1 MLVCDG
7 RKYKGEIVRISQI
20 RRSSKE
26 RTRRAEKKEKKK
38 NNARRERAQIRS
50 GTRSGAVVSSG
61 IDRIDSMIFASRRV
75 AVHMS
80 DNRVR

>member
-1 MLVCDG
+1 MVENIEEKSCEFRKFDDRRRKG
-7 RKYKGEIVRISQI
+7 RGGQR
-20 RRSSKE
+20 
-26 RTRRAEKKEKKK
+26 KKKKK
-38 NNARRERAQIRS
+38 NNAKRERAQIRS